1 MSELQQTGGFSKFT
15 IFDLDGLVLKVVKEF
30 ADPIK
35 QKGLELLYVPP
46 IKKLP
51 MIKGDISKIEE
62 VVRRLLDNAMTF
74 TDEGKI
80 SVSLEQNGEFLEV
93 WIKDTGR
100 GIPAKNLPY
109 VFNKFYRIK
118 TALEMEQG
126 TGISLYLCKKIID
139 NHKGTIG
146 VQSIE
151 GQGSSFYFSVPIS
164 K

>member
-1 MSELQQTGGFSKFT
+1 
-15 IFDLDGLVLKVVKEF
+15 
-30 ADPIK
+30 
-35 QKGLELLYVPP
+35 
-46 IKKLP
+46 
-51 MIKGDISKIEE
+51 
-62 VVRRLLDNAMTF
+62 MTF